1 MPVSRVII
9 PPATMQGKI
18 FKIYSAM
25 SRSVLFIDSG
35 IGGLPYLDMARGM
48 LPEEHFIY
56 IADRANFPYG
66 TKGIEEIREAILQVA
81 LKAIGVLDPKIIVL
95 ACNTATMVAIDS
107 LRESFLRE
115 SFLREHFPVPII
127 GVVPAVKPAASLS
140 ANGRIGLIASGRV
153 VKDAYLKNLINAH
166 AADCEVHLIPADEV
180 IRFVET
186 QYVFSSKEQTLE
198 LVEKVMKP
206 IRDRGIDTL
215 VLACT
220 HFLIMEEEFRQVLG
234 EEIRVVDS
242 REGVVKQLIRVM
254 DANGLRD
261 EINRPHTFYVTGDG
275 EPEPRYEII
284 SKRFG
289 LQLAGSL

>member
-1 MPVSRVII
+1 
-9 PPATMQGKI
+9 
-18 FKIYSAM
+18 M

-35 IGGLPYLDMARGM
+35 IGGLPYLEMARGQ
-48 LPEEHFIY
+48 LQGEHFVY
-56 IADRANFPYG
+56 IADRAHFPYG

-81 LKAIGVLDPKIIVL
+81 FKAISILDPKIIVL

-115 SFLREHFPVPII
+115 HISIPII

-140 ANGRIGLIASGRV
+140 ANGRIGLIASGRSI
-153 VKDAYLKNLINAH
+153 KHAYLKDLINTH
-166 AADCEVHLIPADEV
+166 AADCEVHLIPADEA

-206 IRDRGIDTL
+206 IREWGIDTL

-234 EEIRVVDS
+234 EQIHVVDS

-254 DANGLRD
+254 DANGLLE

-275 EPEPRYEII
+275 EPEPRYAII